1 MGELGQNVRI
11 LCRITQVIKFWKAVI
26 AWPARVIKEDLGSR
40 WAREISFI
48 MTPLST
54 AVSTAHTSYSSSIL
68 LQVSLWAG
76 CDSQRFMFRD
86 QIPEELVN
94 CVWIGRSAHRSGILS
109 LLYSF
114 QLFLGIWPW
123 KMSCTLSERWW
134 APCVWGHSSRVSENM
149 AGRFWQHVLP
159 WGWVG
164 WTCRQAPWEG
174 QIPPFPVAL
183 GGQEESW
190 GEGSRG
196 RYWPW
201 TTERGAGCREP
212 WDSGG
217 VWAGSLATLLPL
229 DTLFPLGLQEM
240 QFVWRGSRSLLAQQE
255 IFTHVL
261 DGNGFCSW
269 ALALGQA
276 LFPALS
282 LKHVS
287 PHPHGHPWGDSPS
300 THLTERTT
308 EV

>member
-94 CVWIGRSAHRSGILS
+94 CVWIGRSTHRSGILS
-109 LLYSF
+109 LLYSS

-217 VWAGSLATLLPL
+217 VWGGSLATLLPL
-229 DTLFPLGLQEM
+229 ATHSIPSAFAGDAVRVERIPVPVGAAGNLHTRPRWERLLLVSSCLGPGPVPSPLPEARQPPPSRPPLRGL
-240 QFVWRGSRSLLAQQE
+240 
-255 IFTHVL
+255 T
-261 DGNGFCSW
+261 
-269 ALALGQA
+269 
-276 LFPALS
+276 
-282 LKHVS
+282 KH
-287 PHPHGHPWGDSPS
+287 PS
-300 THLTERTT
+300 YR
-308 EV
+308 